1 MFRKIMAVIAA
12 AAGAACIL
20 ASCGDKS
27 DEKSSAKDSENEA
40 TQRLTLSEE
49 QREEVSKMREEL
61 IEKTERL
68 TISTQK
74 ATLSQEEL
82 DELRENIKERAEGIE
97 YPTAV
102 PAHSNKAFIL
112 RGHATSLFLE
122 NGWELIA
129 GGEATGMQTETIT
142 SFPAILKYKDAAD
155 TITITAVDEVE
166 PMEDFLKSTE
176 EQYIQLY
183 GSAYES
189 IDITEFTQT
198 EIDGHESFIIKADVS
213 VAGVDFDMIHILS
226 NDVGGK
232 TYSWMYLGNHG
243 DNSNLDLAEAVCY
256 PKTVEWATR
265 PNLEDFKRR

>member
-1 MFRKIMAVIAA
+1 MFRKIMAILTVVV
-12 AAGAACIL
+12 GAACIL

-27 DEKSSAKDSENEA
+27 DEKSSAKDSANEA

-49 QREEVSKMREEL
+49 KREEISKMREEL

-74 ATLSQEEL
+74 ATLSQERL
-82 DELRENIKERAEGIE
+82 DEMRENINDKAQSVQPVTA
-97 YPTAV
+97 YP
-102 PAHSNKAFIL
+102 HSNKAFVL
-112 RGHATSLFLE
+112 RGLATSLFLE

-129 GGEATGMQTETIT
+129 GGEATGMQTETVT
-142 SFPAILKYKDAAD
+142 SFPAILKYKDSAD
-155 TITITAVDEVE
+155 TITITVVDEVE

-198 EIDGHESFIIKADVS
+198 EIDGKESFIIKADVT

-265 PNLEDFKRR
+265 PNLEIPKRK